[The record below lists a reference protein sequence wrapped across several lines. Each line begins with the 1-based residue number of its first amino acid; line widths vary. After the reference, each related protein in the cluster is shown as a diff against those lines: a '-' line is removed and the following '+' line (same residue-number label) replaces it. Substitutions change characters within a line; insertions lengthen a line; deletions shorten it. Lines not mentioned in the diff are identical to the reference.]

1 MAERVLKE
9 LETRGFV
16 VLPSFLSPE
25 EVEAFRQDH
34 AAQPVGTN
42 QNYKVKNASAQANAR
57 LGALVQVVLDDVARQ
72 TDLRVNAP
80 QGAAYFATGPSTG
93 LNFAWHQDHE
103 SYFVLQ
109 NHYDYLNF
117 YIPIVKP
124 RPDKSS
130 LSIIPFDTLG
140 RESPRTFRTL
150 FRGGAARF
158 VRVFGMTMAILD
170 DCGRV
175 HRLDVDLE
183 RIALTPQ
190 LSAGDCLLLRG
201 DVVHRTQD
209 AETER
214 VAISFRAATTHATV
228 NRARLAAGSW
238 EKAVMM
244 SRNSRGYERMFR
256 AFDATGRVEMPL
268 DELMS
273 AMKAIDVPE
282 GKGRRAF
289 VQYLVRQKL
298 GAGVL
303 PRFVASVAATGA
315 VAVASRAS
323 KALSRA
329 GGRA

>member
-9 LETRGFV
+9 LESRGFV

-25 EVEAFRQDH
+25 EVDAFRQDH
-34 AAQPVGTN
+34 AAQPVGGN

-57 LGALVQVVLDDVARQ
+57 LGVLVQRVLDDVARQ

-124 RPDKSS
+124 RPDKSN
-130 LSIIPFDTLG
+130 LSIVPFDTLA
-140 RESPRTFRTL
+140 RESPRTSRAL
-150 FRGGAARF
+150 IRGGAARF
-158 VRVFGMTMAILD
+158 VRLFGMTIAILD
-170 DCGRV
+170 DSGRV
-175 HRLDVDLE
+175 RRIDVDLD
-183 RIALTPQ
+183 RIAHTPQ
-190 LSAGDCLLLRG
+190 LRAGDCLLLRG

-214 VAISFRAATTHATV
+214 VAMSFRAATTHATV
-228 NRARLAAGSW
+228 NRARLASGSW
-238 EKAVMM
+238 EKVVMM

-256 AFDATGRVEMPL
+256 AFEATGRDEMTL
-268 DELMS
+268 DELMA
-273 AMKAIDVPE
+273 AMKAIEVPE
-282 GKGRRAF
+282 GKSPRAF
-289 VQYLVRQKL
+289 AAYLVRQKL

-303 PRFVASVAATGA
+303 PRFAVSLAATGA
-315 VAVASRAS
+315 VGVASRAS
-323 KALSRA
+323 KVLSRL
-329 GGRA
+329 GGRP